1 MQRGWPADHI
11 KVYSQLIMTYSK
23 YKGTWMVNNIIQ
35 SSTQC
40 GISDDGADI
49 LINTNVAATSTDSL
63 INLAY

>member
-1 MQRGWPADHI
+1 
-11 KVYSQLIMTYSK
+11 
-23 YKGTWMVNNIIQ
+23 MVNNIIQ